1 MQTAERVERILE
13 RVHRDG
19 RVYTA
24 ALATEYGVSE
34 ETIRRDIRAL
44 AREGKLK
51 RVHGG
56 ATRLQLPSSENAYAV
71 RRLQDAEEKRRIGE
85 YAAGLVGDGDII
97 AMDDSCCAEQL
108 ALALSG
114 QKNLIA
120 VTNFL
125 SAAAALSNGIQ
136 QGRIAGRVVL
146 LGGEMNCENLAACG
160 AITED
165 EAARYRFTR
174 AFIGA
179 SALSENGAMVWNLEE
194 GRVSRRMAERASG
207 VVLLCESA
215 KFTRT
220 SLYQY
225 IDYSD
230 VDMLI
235 TDDTHEIPRETLTQ
249 MQADGVEIIVLGEKK
264 A

>member
-24 ALATEYGVSE
+24 ALAAEYGVSE

-136 QGRIAGRVVL
+136 QGRVVL

-160 AITED
+160 AITEE

-225 IDYSD
+225 IDYSE
-230 VDMLI
+230 VDMLV

-249 MQADGVEIIVLGEKK
+249 MQADGVEVIVLGEKK

>member
-1 MQTAERVERILE
+1 MQTVERAERILE
-13 RVHRDG
+13 RVRRDG
-19 RVYTA
+19 RVYTVQLA
-24 ALATEYGVSE
+24 AEYGVSE

-56 ATRLQLPSSENAYAV
+56 ATELRLPSSENAYVV
-71 RRLQDAEEKRRIGE
+71 RRLLDAEEKRRIGE

-114 QKNLIA
+114 QQNLIA

-125 SAAAALSNGIQ
+125 PAAAALSERIQ
-136 QGRIAGRVVL
+136 QGRISGRVVL

-160 AITED
+160 AITEE
-165 EAARYRFTR
+165 EAARYRFKR

-179 SALSENGAMVWNLEE
+179 SALAENGAMVWNLEE
-194 GRVSRRMAERASG
+194 GRVSRRMAERASS

-225 IDYSD
+225 IDYSE

-235 TDDTHEIPRETLTQ
+235 TDDTHEIPRETLTRLQ
-249 MQADGVEIIVLGEKK
+249 GDGDEVIVLGEKK